1 MGIFD
6 FLMPTQPPGSA
17 AVPPGGDP
25 IPPQGGIGDM
35 LMKGFGANA
44 NTLTMMGLGLLSART
59 AEQQRQAVMS
69 GYLYGGARDDADR
82 KEKREEE
89 EKKRKEAQTA
99 AFKGAMAGLYPQYRD
114 AIMSG
119 DTESATALIRMA
131 QDKAYKDQSA
141 GFERERIDLARKEAE
156 RAENR
161 PIPADS
167 TLVDPKTF
175 KPVYTPPGKALPPIK
190 VGEGERLFD
199 PVTRTEIPIPGQD
212 PNQPTGATIDR
223 EGKLRSEFEK
233 DVGVFPKLDRHY
245 RTVQALAS
253 KPGATG
259 YDDIGLVFNF
269 MKMFDPDSA
278 VLPGE
283 YATAAQAGNVP
294 ENIWAFYNKIVSGEK
309 LTEEQRAKMAS
320 AAKTTYE
327 AAADQYDKR
336 RSHFGEIAKSYKLD
350 PDRILPK
357 WSRPSETTA
366 ASTPPNAN
374 PVVQEAIKRAEG
386 NPALRKKLIEMGI
399 IKPEGAQ

>member
-6 FLMPTQPPGSA
+6 FLTGGPTP
-17 AVPPGGDP
+17 VGGMGAEVAGP
-25 IPPQGGIGDM
+25 TGGIGDM
-35 LMKGFGANA
+35 LTKAFGANA
-44 NTLTMMGLGLLSART
+44 NTLSMLGLGLATART
-59 AEQQRQAVMS
+59 AEQQRQAIMN
-69 GYLYGGARDDADR
+69 GYVYGSQMDSNDR

-89 EKKRKEAQTA
+89 EKKRKEAKTA
-99 AFKGAMAGLYPQYRD
+99 AFQSAMAGLYPQYRD

-141 GFERERIDLARKEAE
+141 GFERERIELARKADE
-156 RAENR
+156 RAGNR

-167 TLVDPKTF
+167 TLLDPTTL
-175 KPVYTPPGKALPPIK
+175 KPVYTPPTKPQPPIK
-190 VGEGERLFD
+190 VGEGDRLID

-294 ENIWAFYNKIVSGEK
+294 ENVWAFYNKIVSGEK

-327 AAADQYDKR
+327 TAADQYDKR
-336 RSHFGEIAKSYKLD
+336 RAHFGEIAKSYKLD

-366 ASTPPNAN
+366 ASTPPDAN
-374 PVVQEAIKRAEG
+374 PILQEAVRGEPCTAEETHRDG
-386 NPALRKKLIEMGI
+386 RH
-399 IKPEGAQ
+399 